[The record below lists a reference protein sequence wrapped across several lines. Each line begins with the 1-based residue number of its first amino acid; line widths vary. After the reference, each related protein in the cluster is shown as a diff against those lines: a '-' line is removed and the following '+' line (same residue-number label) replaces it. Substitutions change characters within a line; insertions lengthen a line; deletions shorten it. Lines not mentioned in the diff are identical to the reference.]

1 MSCTLHIQY
10 EKYLKYLVIWGRYL
24 GEGCWPVVHDG
35 AGVVRGAEVVN
46 LAEVVLEEVH
56 LHARP
61 EDAAVVAAVAVV
73 V

>member
-1 MSCTLHIQY
+1 M
-10 EKYLKYLVIWGRYL
+10 
-24 GEGCWPVVHDG
+24 HDG

-61 EDAAVVAAVAVV
+61 EDAAVVAVAAVAV
-73 V
+73 

>member
-1 MSCTLHIQY
+1 MARI
-10 EKYLKYLVIWGRYL
+10 KNIKIFGADL

-61 EDAAVVAAVAVV
+61 EDAAVAAVAAVAV
-73 V
+73 